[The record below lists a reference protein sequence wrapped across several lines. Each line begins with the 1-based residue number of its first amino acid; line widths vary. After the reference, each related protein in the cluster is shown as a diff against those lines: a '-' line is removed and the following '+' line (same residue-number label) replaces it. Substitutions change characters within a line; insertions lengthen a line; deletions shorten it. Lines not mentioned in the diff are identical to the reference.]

1 MEKIDGTAHW
11 RSLIENFRNLLTSLG
26 FIFLVNLLC
35 PQLWLSTYLILPHW
49 PHALCLII
57 EVWWIWSGVLW
68 KSNLYKIPS
77 SKLTWQW
84 KSTFSNREYIFKWWI
99 FHCYVSLLE
108 GSLRTMFITTFDS
121 KHKSKM
127 IRLSGGVIEK
137 WCQFRFLN
145 ACHNVT

>member
-1 MEKIDGTAHW
+1 MYGKNWWHSAEFDWKFQQPFNVFGFYLFFGEFVVPST
-11 RSLIENFRNLLTSLG
+11 LTLH
-26 FIFLVNLLC
+26 I
-35 PQLWLSTYLILPHW
+35 PHW

-57 EVWWIWSGVLW
+57 QVWWIWSGVFW
-68 KSNLYKIPS
+68 KSDLYKIPS

-84 KSTFSNREYIFKWWI
+84 KSTFSNREYIFKWWM

-108 GSLRTMFITTFDS
+108 GSLRTMFITAFHS
-121 KHKSKM
+121 KHKSKL

-145 ACHNVT
+145 ACNLGW